1 MKKLLFIAA
10 LFAGITAVAQSKVKP
25 MVRAGL
31 NIARLTN
38 AEDDR
43 ATDFYVGAGVSF
55 KFSKRYTLQPEI
67 NYSRQGGSLIYYD
80 NGGFDPNVGVYKADI
95 EAQYVGISVTNKIYI
110 VEGFHFLA
118 GPAID
123 FKVGDNHDDVE
134 GFDFGIY
141 GGVGYTLPLGL
152 TVEARI
158 KQGFVDIFGS
168 NVNTGDEYDE
178 DYNDDVND
186 IRLNQVISIGVSYNF

>member
-10 LFAGITAVAQSKVKP
+10 LLAGSLVQAQGRVKP

-43 ATDFYVGAGVSF
+43 VTDFYVGAGVSF

-67 NYSRQGGSLIYYD
+67 NYSRQGGSLYE
-80 NGGFDPNVGVYKADI
+80 FDPTYGAYKADI
-95 EAQYVGISVTNKIYI
+95 EAQYVGIAVTNKIYI

-152 TVEARI
+152 TIEARI